1 VGRRWRL
8 LQTRRA
14 SRRNQRQL
22 PEPAEMSPGKA
33 STLAIGKLDT
43 EVKTKL
49 RLDRSPAFGHLNRPV
64 LVLELS
70 SCPSLSNRGAR
81 FWPVSGSIN
90 RVERV
95 HKGSLSLAAP
105 TKRLT
110 ANVKRQTSLPHALWD
125 RIFDKNCWA
134 RSVPGALKKS
144 VLGLSSTIS
153 PLSMKITRSATSRAK
168 PISWVTT
175 IIVIPS

>member
-1 VGRRWRL
+1 
-8 LQTRRA
+8 
-14 SRRNQRQL
+14 
-22 PEPAEMSPGKA
+22 MSPGKA

-49 RLDRSPAFGHLNRPV
+49 RLDRSPVFEHLNRPV
-64 LVLELS
+64 LEFS
-70 SCPSLSNRGAR
+70 RCSSLSIKGAR

-95 HKGSLSLAAP
+95 PKGSFSLDAP

-110 ANVKRQTSLPHALWD
+110 ANGKRQTSPAHALWD

-153 PLSMKITRSATSRAK
+153 PLSMKIMRSATSRAK